1 MGLGWVGKS
10 GKKKK
15 QFARA
20 SIDRVSFSIDQ
31 ALPKLNGNFLQLLD
45 SNFTHKHTLSSL
57 NLDLMFW
64 LWFANT
70 LQVEVL
76 VHLDPTFLEPNKN
89 ENNNNNRKKK
99 MSAFY
104 YKKKKKV
111 VVKI

>member
-1 MGLGWVGKS
+1 
-10 GKKKK
+10 
-15 QFARA
+15 
-20 SIDRVSFSIDQ
+20 
-31 ALPKLNGNFLQLLD
+31 
-45 SNFTHKHTLSSL
+45 
-57 NLDLMFW
+57 MFW

>member
-76 VHLDPTFLEPNKN
+76 IHLDPNFLEPNKN
-89 ENNNNNRKKK
+89 ENNNNNRKKIK
-99 MSAFY
+99 KCQPFTT
-104 YKKKKKV
+104 KKKKK
-111 VVKI
+111 K